1 MKRKILWWINIS
13 IFLILFSFLFFYLT
27 KGEYSATRI
36 CSYIFI
42 VLSYICGPILYFT
55 TSSRDAAYEVYAYP
69 KLLITLLFFIAS
81 FSVGIIFMIL
91 NNESPIIPLLAEGT
105 IIAIF
110 VVAITF
116 ILISEDASIKD
127 NLKSKANSKFRDE
140 CVSTCE
146 LIWRG
151 ISPQDT
157 RNLRRFSKIQNVV
170 KTLRSAAGDDLGEID
185 SEIREILKSVG
196 GVVAAGGEI
205 PEEKTVRLVAL
216 CGERNYR
223 ANLNYN
229 SQ

>member
-1 MKRKILWWINIS
+1 M
-13 IFLILFSFLFFYLT
+13 F
-27 KGEYSATRI
+27 
-36 CSYIFI
+36 
-42 VLSYICGPILYFT
+42 
-55 TSSRDAAYEVYAYP
+55 
-69 KLLITLLFFIAS
+69 
-81 FSVGIIFMIL
+81 L
-91 NNESPIIPLLAEGT
+91 NNESPLIPIVAEASIIGVFLA
-105 IIAIF
+105 AMSF
-110 VVAITF
+110 M
-116 ILISEDASIKD
+116 LISEDASISD
-127 NLKSKANSKFRDE
+127 NLNARSNSKFRDE
-140 CVSTCE
+140 CVMETE

-157 RNLRRFSKIQNVV
+157 RNLRRFSKIQNAV

-196 GVVAAGGEI
+196 GIVAAGGEI

>member
-1 MKRKILWWINIS
+1 MKRKILWGINIS
-13 IFLILFSFLFFYLT
+13 VFLILFSFLFFHLA
-27 KGEYSATRI
+27 KGEYSTTRM
-36 CSYIFI
+36 CSYIFVI
-42 VLSYICGPILYFT
+42 LSYLCGPIFYFT
-55 TSSRDAAYEVYAYP
+55 TSSRDAAHEVYAYP
-69 KLLITLLFFIAS
+69 KLFITFIFFAVSLATGVLFMF
-81 FSVGIIFMIL
+81 L
-91 NNESPIIPLLAEGT
+91 NNESPLIPIVAEASIIGVFLA
-105 IIAIF
+105 AMSSM
-110 VVAITF
+110 
-116 ILISEDASIKD
+116 LISEDASISD
-127 NLKSKANSKFRDE
+127 NLNARSNSKFRDE
-140 CVSTCE
+140 CVMETE

-157 RNLRRFSKIQNVV
+157 RNLRRFSKIQNAV